1 LNYELI
7 SLFSSHIFVVKDTQ
21 QQKIMKPNFSIVN
34 SLKQKSLVANL
45 AIGSVGAIAISAL
58 SCSTATAVIFVSD
71 RGTNSIYTISS
82 TGVRNTFATG
92 LNNPAGLAVDRNGNL
107 FASDA
112 NSNTIYKFD
121 PNGVRST
128 FTTDNLSF
136 PVALAFAPSGNLF
149 VGNLNSSTIDVF
161 TPDGLF
167 LENFASGINAP
178 LALAFDASGTL
189 YDAQTDNADP
199 ALGTINTFTPDGQQ
213 SRVFSSLGYYPFGL
227 VFDANGNLLVS
238 NTGGT
243 TIDLVDPNNGFIL
256 DTYTTVFNAPAG
268 LVFDADGDF
277 FVADSGSGNVYE
289 FAPDGSVRS
298 TFSGFDQPFALAF
311 APDAPTPT
319 AVPEPFTVI
328 GTLIGGTAALRMRKR
343 LKVTNKL

>member
-1 LNYELI
+1 MN
-7 SLFSSHIFVVKDTQ
+7 S
-21 QQKIMKPNFSIVN
+21 NFSIVN
-34 SLKQKSLVANL
+34 SFKHKSLVANL
-45 AIGSVGAIAISAL
+45 AIGSIGAIAASVV
-58 SCSTATAVIFVSD
+58 SCPAAIAVIFVSD
-71 RGTNSIYTISS
+71 LGTNSIYTISS
-82 TGVRNTFATG
+82 TGVRDTFATG
-92 LNNPAGLAVDRNGNL
+92 LNNPAGLAVDLSGNL

-121 PNGVRST
+121 PTGVKST
-128 FTTDNLSF
+128 FTSDNLSF

-149 VGNLNSSTIDVF
+149 VGNLNSSSIDVF
-161 TPDGLF
+161 NPDGSF
-167 LENFASGINAP
+167 LENFASGIDAP

-189 YDAQTDNADP
+189 YDAETDNADP

-243 TIDLVDPNNGFIL
+243 TIDLVNPNDGSVL

-277 FVADSGSGNVYE
+277 FVADRDSGNVYN
-289 FAPDGSVRS
+289 FAPDGSVRNI
-298 TFSGFDQPFALAF
+298 FSGFDQPFALAF
-311 APDAPTPT
+311 APDAPAPT
-319 AVPEPFTVI
+319 AVPEPFTVV
-328 GTLIGGTAALRMRKR
+328 GTLIGSAAAFRMKKR